1 MPAPTLP
8 KKKPIHFGITGKIW
22 LAISIM
28 IVGYLITIG
37 QVALIGNYT
46 KQRHR
51 RIATHLFPA
60 ALQAQTNLLS
70 FQAQIDHF
78 QSAVLLGEIEQL
90 HIARNYTTTINTG
103 LKKLTSDRQLQYN
116 IRIMGNDLILRH
128 KAFTNQ
134 AFALY
139 SQMMQEH
146 PSKELLS
153 KASLLAE
160 LTEQLNKNFQTMS
173 TNINQQMNTDLAEIN
188 TYLKHKQKTSLL
200 TFLATVTISIILV
213 AFILARTI
221 LRPLKKTVHLANLM
235 ASGDLS
241 QKVDIQQQDEIG
253 ELASAMNAMADQIKR
268 AHTRMETLIAKRTLT
283 LRKTNEQLRIE
294 VRSKQ
299 DAQQEIFT
307 ALELAKQANE
317 AKSTFIANMSHEIR
331 TPMNGIVGMTGL
343 LLETPV
349 SATQKNYLH
358 TLRSSA
364 QALLAILND
373 ILDFGKIEAGKLRL
387 DIHEFNPLEVV
398 SEVSDI
404 LTLRAQDKG
413 LELSTLIDWKI
424 PPLLQGDQARLR
436 QILLNIT
443 DNAIKFTRSGEIIL
457 KIATQHKTAET
468 ITLLC
473 SVSDTGVG
481 IAPDKLDHIF
491 EPFIQADGSTTR
503 KHGGTGLGLAISR
516 KLIELMDGEIHIES
530 EQDMG
535 TTVWFTAT
543 FSQVV
548 QLDHFPAYSH
558 ATELIYSTT
567 SQRMSTDKVL
577 QLTGKNVLVAEDEP
591 TSQEVMIA
599 LLQTFGITPHIVS
612 DGKQALDAMDE
623 HIFDLILMDCQM
635 PGMNGYDATRAIRKR
650 NSDDR
655 HIPVIALTA
664 DTTPE
669 AKKVCLACGMND
681 YLTKPIDPERLKEYL
696 RKWLQPSH
704 DLTIPPLLIGELVLK
719 RQGGEREKAIQVMV
733 HAEQLAQIYIEELQ
747 GFKQR
752 NFPENETDKLC
763 AEVKKLGAHLGIAKL
778 QNQAIHLQLALKDDE
793 HQQAGKHAKSLQMS
807 LLRLTQELKQAGN
820 DYNLF
825 FNP

>member
-1 MPAPTLP
+1 MPAPTIP
-8 KKKPIHFGITGKIW
+8 KKKTFHFGITGKIW

-28 IVGYLITIG
+28 VIGYLITIG
-37 QVALIGNYT
+37 QVASIGNYT

-51 RIATHLFPA
+51 RISAHLFPA
-60 ALQAQTNLLS
+60 ALQAQTNLLAFKS
-70 FQAQIDHF
+70 QMDHF
-78 QSAVLLGEIEQL
+78 ESAVLLGEMEQL
-90 HIARNYTTTINTG
+90 HIARNYTTSINTG
-103 LKKLTSDRQLQYN
+103 LKKLTADRQLPHEV
-116 IRIMGNDLILRH
+116 RIMGNDLILRH
-128 KAFTNQ
+128 KAFANQ
-134 AFALY
+134 AFNIY

-146 PSKELLS
+146 PSRELLS
-153 KASLLAE
+153 HAALLAD
-160 LTEQLNKNFQTMS
+160 LTEQLNNNFQAIS
-173 TNINQQMNTDLAEIN
+173 TSINQQMNTDLSEVNAYFEQ
-188 TYLKHKQKTSLL
+188 KQKTSLL
-200 TFLATVTISIILV
+200 TFLATVTISILLV
-213 AFILARTI
+213 TFILARTI
-221 LRPLKKTVHLANLM
+221 LHPLKKTVHLANLM

-241 QKVDIQQQDEIG
+241 QKVDIRQQDEIG
-253 ELASAMNAMADQIKR
+253 ELANAMNAMASQIKR
-268 AHTRMETLIAKRTLT
+268 AYTRMETLIAKRTLT

-299 DAQQEIFT
+299 DAQQEIFM
-307 ALELAKQANE
+307 ALEQAKQANE
-317 AKSTFIANMSHEIR
+317 AKSTLIANMSHEIR
-331 TPMNGIVGMTGL
+331 TPMNGIIGMTGL
-343 LLETPV
+343 LLETPI

-387 DIHEFNPLEVV
+387 DIHKFNPLEVV
-398 SEVSDI
+398 AEVSDI
-404 LTLRAQDKG
+404 ITLRAQDKG

-443 DNAIKFTRSGEIIL
+443 DNAIKFTSAGEIIL
-457 KIATQHKTAET
+457 KIATQHKTPTT

-473 SVSDTGVG
+473 SVSDTGIG
-481 IAPDKLDHIF
+481 ISPDKLDHIF

-516 KLIELMDGEIHIES
+516 KLIELMDGEIHVES
-530 EQDMG
+530 EQNMG

-543 FSQVV
+543 FSQPV
-548 QLDHFPAYSH
+548 QLDHFPAHSH

-567 SQRMSTDKVL
+567 SQRMATDKML

-591 TSQEVMIA
+591 TSQEVMVA
-599 LLQTFGITPHIVS
+599 LLQTFGITPHVVS

-623 HIFDLILMDCQM
+623 HIFDLLLMDCQM
-635 PGMNGYDATRAIRKR
+635 PGMNGYDTTRAIRKR

-669 AKKVCLACGMND
+669 AKNVCLACGMND
-681 YLTKPIDPERLKEYL
+681 YLTKPIDPERLREYL
-696 RKWLQPSH
+696 GKWLQPSH
-704 DLTIPPLLIGELVLK
+704 DLTLPPLLIGELVLK
-719 RQGGEREKAIQVMV
+719 RQGGDRKKTIQVMV
-733 HAEQLAQIYIEELQ
+733 HAEQLTQIYIEELQ
-747 GFKQR
+747 VFKQS
-752 NFPENETDKLC
+752 NFPKDETDKLC

-793 HQQAGKHAKSLQMS
+793 HQQAGHHAKSLQMS